1 MDNEKY
7 DLTNTDAPNM
17 SDDELANW
25 INNIANED
33 GFDGYRVGPLDRLAL
48 IEVVDRLRSPS
59 RHAAE
64 WRTEA
69 DYQNQKFRSTD
80 MG

>member
-1 MDNEKY
+1 MSNEKY
-7 DLTNTDAPNM
+7 DLTNTDAANMPN
-17 SDDELANW
+17 DELANW
-25 INNIANED
+25 IENILNED
-33 GFDGYRVGPLDRLAL
+33 GFDGYKVGQLDRLAL

-69 DYQNQKFRSTD
+69 DYQNKKFRSTD